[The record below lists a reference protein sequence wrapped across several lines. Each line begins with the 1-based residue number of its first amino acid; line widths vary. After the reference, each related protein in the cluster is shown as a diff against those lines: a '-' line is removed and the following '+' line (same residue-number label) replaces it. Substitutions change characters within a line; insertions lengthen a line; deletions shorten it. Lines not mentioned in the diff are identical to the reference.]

1 MTASDPQPPRP
12 PSQRDLKSPYY
23 LLRTPDGVGSF
34 FTAENLP
41 IVASPNEPLARFLA
55 PARIVENGTLR
66 SIRYDIAPPVMETAR
81 PMEFLPQSEIDG
93 FAAAARMFY
102 AKAHALAPRIV
113 AHEKHLRANFRLPD
127 PDLEPDAYW
136 VFGPAH
142 DRRLLIA
149 WGAELKAGTSI
160 VLGPDVELK
169 IPAGRT
175 LLDKLQSRVMTWEAR
190 QREAL
195 RFAALGTEPISRFL
209 ARPAVDR
216 SGTPVGVS
224 SNGRT
229 IEAKKMRTLR
239 RIYTSECS
247 AFERAA
253 RAFYDRAS
261 APESTPYEKEIRRE
275 FRLPDPDAV
284 SGAYFVAGKKLLIV
298 LDGKEARATTLPLV
312 DHPVVPAAPAAAIGV
327 AGAGDGPV
335 VVDRRRISPGATVAE
350 KLRERSI
357 SSARVAAVA
366 VAAGIV
372 LAAAGFAA
380 WKRASDRVPP
390 RVIES
395 ADYPAAP
402 DERDVVVKF
411 SKPIDPHSVQLDAAG
426 RPSFLFGDDAAR
438 IESARVD
445 GKDPSKVILAT
456 TPLTDG
462 KTYRLTV
469 DNLRDRAG
477 YRLAGPTSVSFR
489 YLDTVA
495 PELKTVS
502 AGENANQLILEFS
515 KPLSEPS
522 IARGSNY
529 AIFELEGAG
538 EGAAQRIASGHLDS
552 EDKSGRTVT
561 LDAVRDFVSNQPYRL
576 ESIAGV
582 TDASVSKNSVA
593 LPAKGLDFPYRDV
606 LPPRIRSLTASAAK
620 LELTVTFSKPV
631 DPAAARDLGNY
642 AAVGPD
648 KNALGFLP
656 GTAALDA
663 TGRNVTLRLAP
674 GPLALGVYR
683 FTVRAMQDRMGNR
696 TAGPLATAFEFA
708 DPGGYALQVV
718 SHSIVTADNQV
729 DNKVT
734 LAFNRALNPD
744 DATRAGNYALLGA
757 DRTPLDVA
765 VVEARRVPD
774 DSAKVILIL
783 SQAPTPGTKVI
794 VRVAGVADIFGRK
807 ALGPIEY
814 AFTPAGVHDPSEQ
827 VLDWLSQPVLRGN
840 ELILGIKEAVAQ
852 HSAMEAQNF
861 VFNSGDARVQRVV
874 GYDVRTDA
882 KSGSRR
888 TFLTLRVDVP
898 SAARQGLTLR
908 ARDLRAEGLDFLGEQ
923 RLRPVDVEQ
932 P

>member
-1 MTASDPQPPRP
+1 MSATDPLPPRP

-34 FTAENLP
+34 FTVENLP

-66 SIRYDIAPPVMETAR
+66 SIRYDIAPAVLETAR

-102 AKAHALAPRIV
+102 AKAHAAAPRIV
-113 AHEKHLRANFRLPD
+113 AHEKLLRANFRLPD
-127 PDLEPDAYW
+127 PELEPDAYW

-149 WGAELKAGTSI
+149 WGSELKAGTSI
-160 VLGPDVELK
+160 LLAPDAELK

-175 LLDKLQSRVMTWEAR
+175 LLDKLQRRVMTWEAR

-195 RFAALGTEPISRFL
+195 RFASLGAEPISRFL
-209 ARPAVDR
+209 ARPAVDQ

-229 IEAKKMRTLR
+229 IEAGKMRPLR
-239 RIYTSECS
+239 RVYTSECS

-261 APESTPYEKEIRRE
+261 APESTPYEKEIRRA
-275 FRLPDPDAV
+275 FRLPDPDAA

-298 LDGKEARATTLPLV
+298 LDGKEARETTLPLV
-312 DHPVVPAAPAAAIGV
+312 DHPVVPAASAAV
-327 AGAGDGPV
+327 AAEGAGDGPV
-335 VVDRRRISPGATVAE
+335 VVGSRSISSGATVAE
-350 KLRERSI
+350 KLRARSI
-357 SSARVAAVA
+357 SHARVIALAA
-366 VAAGIV
+366 AAGIA

-380 WKRASDRVPP
+380 WQRASDRTPP

-402 DERDVVVKF
+402 DGRDVVVKF
-411 SKPIDPHSVQLDAAG
+411 SKTIDPHSVQLDVTG
-426 RPSFLFGDDAAR
+426 KPSFLFGDDAAR
-438 IESARVD
+438 IELARVD
-445 GKDPSKVILAT
+445 GKDPSRVLLAT

-469 DNLRDRAG
+469 DNLRDQAG
-477 YRLAGPTSVSFR
+477 NRLAEPTSVSFR

-502 AGENANQLILEFS
+502 AGDNANQLILEFS

-522 IARGSNY
+522 IARGGNY
-529 AIFELEGAG
+529 SIFELEGG
-538 EGAAQRIASGHLDS
+538 GVGAAQRIASGHLDS
-552 EDKSGRTVT
+552 EDKSGRTVV

-576 ESIAGV
+576 ESIASV
-582 TDASVSKNSVA
+582 TDASVSRNSVA
-593 LPAKGLDFPYRDV
+593 LPARGLDFPYRDV
-606 LPPRIRSLTASAAK
+606 LAPRIRSATASADK

-648 KNALGFLP
+648 KNPLSFLP

-663 TGRNVTLRLAP
+663 TGRNVTLRLIP
-674 GPLALGVYR
+674 GPLALGVCR
-683 FTVRAMQDRMGNR
+683 LTVRSMQDRMGNR
-696 TAGPLATAFEFA
+696 TAGPLAAVFEFA
-708 DPGGYALQVV
+708 DPGPYALQVV

-734 LAFNRALNPD
+734 LTFNRALNPD

-757 DRTPLDVA
+757 DRTPLDA
-765 VVEARRVPD
+765 VVAEARRVPG
-774 DSAKVILIL
+774 DSAQVMLIL
-783 SQAPTPGTKVI
+783 SQAPTPGTKIV
-794 VRVAGVADIFGRK
+794 VRVAGIADIFGRK
-807 ALGPIEY
+807 PLGPIEY
-814 AFTPAGVHDPSEQ
+814 AFTPPGVPDPSEQ
-827 VLDWLSQPVLRGN
+827 VLDWLSRPVLRGN
-840 ELILGIKEAVAQ
+840 ELVVGIREAVAQ
-852 HSAMEAQNF
+852 RSAMEAQNY
-861 VFNSGDARVQRVV
+861 VFNSAEATVQRVI

-888 TFLTLRVDVP
+888 TMLTLRVDVP
-898 SAARQGLTLR
+898 SAARRGLTLR
-908 ARDLRAEGLDFLGEQ
+908 ARDLRAEGLDFLGAQ
-923 RLRPVDVEQ
+923 RLGPVEVGQ